1 MQIDPQLLQSLEG
14 LEEPIVFVGSFLFGE
29 TVILSGSYLAGQG
42 IWSVVVVYI
51 WALLGTLAADA
62 AWFYL
67 GPKGMLLFHRWEK
80 VKTKHEAIILA
91 LQRHVGEKPF
101 LAMLFIKFLYGTRIL
116 TIIYLSSVKVR
127 FWTFMLFDF
136 IGTAVWL
143 VVMVGAGWLAGK
155 GLADVLPAVRSVEYL
170 LSGLVAMMIIFKLIT
185 SWLEK
190 RIAKKL

>member
-67 GPKGMLLFHRWEK
+67 GPKGMRLFHRWEK
-80 VKTKHEAIILA
+80 VKQKHEAIISA
-91 LQRHVGEKPF
+91 LQRHVGDKPF

-116 TIIYLSSVKVR
+116 TIIYLSSVKVK

-170 LSGLVAMMIIFKLIT
+170 LSGLVVMMVIFKLIT

>member
-42 IWSVVVVYI
+42 VWSVVVVYI

-67 GPKGMLLFHRWEK
+67 GPKGLRLMHRWEK
-80 VKTKHEAIILA
+80 VKHKHEAIIAA
-91 LQRHVGEKPF
+91 LQRHVGDKPF

-127 FWTFMLFDF
+127 FWTFMLFDL

-143 VVMVGAGWLAGK
+143 VVMVGVGWLAGK

-170 LSGLVAMMIIFKLIT
+170 LTGIVALMILFKLLT
-185 SWLEK
+185 TWLEK

>member
-14 LEEPIVFVGSFLFGE
+14 LEEVIVFVGSFLFGE

-42 IWSVVVVYI
+42 IWSVVTVYI
-51 WALLGTLAADA
+51 WALLGTLVADA

-67 GPKGMLLFHRWEK
+67 GPKGLRLMHRWEK
-80 VKTKHEAIILA
+80 VKQKHEAIIAA
-91 LQRHVGEKPF
+91 LQRHVGDKPF

-127 FWTFMLFDF
+127 FWTFMFFDF

-143 VVMVGAGWLAGK
+143 VVMVGVGWLAGK
-155 GLADVLPAVRSVEYL
+155 GLADVLPAVRSFEYL
-170 LSGLVAMMIIFKLIT
+170 LTGLVILMILFKVIT

>member
-1 MQIDPQLLQSLEG
+1 MQIDPQLLQNIQG
-14 LEEPIVFVGSFLFGE
+14 WEEVIVFLGSFFFGE

-42 IWSVVVVYI
+42 IWSLWTVYL

-62 AWFYL
+62 AWFYF
-67 GPKGMLLFHRWEK
+67 GPRALRLMHRWEK
-80 VKTKHEAIILA
+80 VKQKHEAIVSA
-91 LQRHVGEKPF
+91 LQKHTGNKPF
-101 LAMLFIKFLYGTRIL
+101 LSMLFIKFLYGTRIL

-127 FWTFMLFDF
+127 FWTFMFFDL

-155 GLADVLPAVRSVEYL
+155 GLADVLPAVRSFEYL
-170 LSGLVAMMIIFKLIT
+170 LTGLVALMIIFKLVT